1 MRNSQS
7 DYEREM
13 VGVEGVGGVE
23 KGRCSALDADDS
35 CRVAA
40 AAAAAAA
47 AATLRAVPA
56 ARNEQPSQSE
66 VVLSES

>member
-47 AATLRAVPA
+47 ATLRAVPA

>member
-13 VGVEGVGGVE
+13 VGVEGAGGVE

-35 CRVAA
+35 CRV
-40 AAAAAAA
+40 AAAAAA

>member
-47 AATLRAVPA
+47 ATLRVVPA